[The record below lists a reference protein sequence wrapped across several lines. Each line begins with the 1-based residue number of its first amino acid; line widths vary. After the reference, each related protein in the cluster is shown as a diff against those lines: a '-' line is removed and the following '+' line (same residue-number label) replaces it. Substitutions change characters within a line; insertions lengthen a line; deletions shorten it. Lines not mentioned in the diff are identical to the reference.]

1 MGSLIQQLNERF
13 SGKSKIVISGKYLIP
28 SLIEKL
34 PKSEC
39 LFTGLSH
46 LFLVIPRVCSYFL
59 VLLVCIHQDI
69 FLDYDQKI
77 AIHASKYPRRML
89 LINLLSEN

>member
-1 MGSLIQQLNERF
+1 MDSLIQQLNERF
-13 SGKSKIVISGKYLIP
+13 SGKSKSVISGMNLIP

-34 PKSEC
+34 SKLEC

-46 LFLVIPRVCSYFL
+46 PFLVIPRVCSYFL
-59 VLLVCIHQDI
+59 VLLVYIHRDI
-69 FLDYDQKI
+69 FFDYDQKI